1 MYYGWWILAA
11 AVVGMAVGNGIAFS
25 SFGLF
30 VEPLEAQ
37 FAWARAEV
45 SLGFSISLGVSG
57 LSAPLVGRLID
68 RFGTRPCI
76 LAGAPLTAA
85 SYLLIATT
93 GALWQ
98 WYVFLAI
105 NAVVRGAIFYI
116 PFQVLIAR
124 WFSRRRAT
132 AIAIL
137 GAGLWSGS
145 VVMVPVMQV
154 VIDAVEWDGAFV
166 FSGVLIAVLFVPLGL
181 FVIRDSPPA
190 DAAELR
196 PASENPTRNP
206 VAAGRSLTLR
216 QALRTPMFW
225 IITLAMMTFFY
236 GVVGWLVHAVPYYE
250 SVGLST
256 GWAAGF
262 VSLASALAIVAL
274 LIYGRYAD
282 RIERVERPAAIF
294 TASLAASML
303 ILLVSG
309 GATWGIALFIVFFV
323 FGFAGGPLLE
333 PLLLTRAFGLG
344 SFATIL
350 GAMFMLETSG
360 LVVAPAVAG
369 AIFDA
374 TDSYDWALV
383 MFAISAGLS
392 VVMFLL
398 ASRMP
403 RPLEGARSPPGS
415 MPAIARVAAQA
426 GARAQ
431 SYDRSE
437 SGRSGS

>member
-1 MYYGWWILAA
+1 
-11 AVVGMAVGNGIAFS
+11 
-25 SFGLF
+25 
-30 VEPLEAQ
+30 
-37 FAWARAEV
+37 
-45 SLGFSISLGVSG
+45 
-57 LSAPLVGRLID
+57 
-68 RFGTRPCI
+68 
-76 LAGAPLTAA
+76 
-85 SYLLIATT
+85 LLIATT

-145 VVMVPVMQV
+145 VVMVPIMQV

-181 FVIRDSPPA
+181 FVIRDRPPP
-190 DAAELR
+190 DAWELQ

-206 VAAGRSLTLR
+206 VAASRSLTLR
-216 QALRTPMFW
+216 QAVRTPTFW

-256 GWAAGF
+256 GWAAGL

-294 TASLAASML
+294 TASLAVSML

-323 FGFAGGPLLE
+323 LGFAGGPLLE

-403 RPLEGARSPPGS
+403 RPLEGARPSPGS
-415 MPAIARVAAQA
+415 MLAIARVAAQA

-437 SGRSGS
+437 SGQSGS